1 MTKQE
6 VKDAIF
12 SLDYVS
18 GQLKVY
24 GEKNDYDHDLL
35 LRHLEDVVKKIKSDK
50 SSS

>member
-24 GEKNDYDHDLL
+24 GEKSDYDHDLL